1 MIFFVVLSISDANI
15 SINYEN
21 SKELSKNSSSYWGL
35 GSYNTRG
42 HPAYFAGITK
52 VYNNNVEE
60 VGLSSTESSNSDDNT
75 TTLQSKIGYKCTI
88 NN

>member
-35 GSYNTRG
+35 GSYNTRE
-42 HPAYFAGITK
+42 HPAFHAGVTK

-75 TTLQSKIGYKCTI
+75 TTLQSKIECKGTI
-88 NN
+88 IN